1 MKVFVVRHGETDYN
15 RARRMQGY
23 GEVPLNDRGIRQ
35 AAQLARHLVTQGVE
49 QIVCSDLRRTVMTG
63 CIIASQIDV
72 RIDYDPGLRERDPGD
87 LVGASY
93 DDAPGFFTDPNFV
106 PPNGEGVPAFRQR
119 VRETFTN
126 LCERYGNTTETLL
139 VVTHGLVCHAFVE
152 EFFGAAFSEG
162 VGSGNGTLSIAR
174 VEKGVWHLEKAT
186 CDAHL
191 SDRSQTVPGGA
202 QGA

>member
-1 MKVFVVRHGETDYN
+1 MKVIVVRHGETDYN

-35 AAQLARHLVTQGVE
+35 AAQLATHLATQGVE
-49 QIVCSDLRRTVMTG
+49 QIICSDLRRTVMTG
-63 CIIASQIDV
+63 CIIASQLNVHIE
-72 RIDYDPGLRERDPGD
+72 YDAGLRERDPGD
-87 LVGASY
+87 FVGASY
-93 DDAPGFFTDPNFV
+93 DDAPGFFNDPDFV

-119 VRETFTN
+119 VRETFAN
-126 LCERYGNTTETLL
+126 INARYSESTETLL

-152 EFFGAAFSEG
+152 EFFGPAFSAG
-162 VGSGNGTLSIAR
+162 VGAGNGTLSIAR
-174 VEKGVWHLEKAT
+174 VVAGEWQLEKAT

-191 SDRSQTVPGGA
+191 SDRSETVPGGA

>member
-1 MKVFVVRHGETDYN
+1 MKVIVVRHGETDYN

-35 AAQLARHLVTQGVE
+35 AAQLARHLATQEVDR
-49 QIVCSDLRRTVMTG
+49 IVCSDLRRTVMTG
-63 CIIASQIDV
+63 CIIASQLDKPMV
-72 RIDYDPGLRERDPGD
+72 YDAGLRERNPGD
-87 LVGASY
+87 LVEGHY
-93 DDAPGFFTDPNFV
+93 DEAPAFFTDPDFV
-106 PPNGEGVPAFRQR
+106 PPNGEGVPVFRTR
-119 VRETFTN
+119 VRETFTA
-126 LCERYGNTTETLL
+126 LDRQYGDNTGTLL

-162 VGSGNGTLSIAR
+162 VGAGNGTLSIAR
-174 VEKGVWHLEKAT
+174 VEQGTWHLEKAT

-191 SDRSQTVPGGA
+191 HDRSQTIPGGA